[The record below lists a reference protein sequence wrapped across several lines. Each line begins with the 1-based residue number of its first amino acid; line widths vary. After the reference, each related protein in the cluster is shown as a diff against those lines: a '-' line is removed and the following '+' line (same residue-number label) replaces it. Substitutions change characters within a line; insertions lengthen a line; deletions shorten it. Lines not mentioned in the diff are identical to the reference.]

1 MGKAAELAAR
11 DFYRNARNSFIIK
24 GGGYYSQKPCLQIHA
39 RDNNNGKN

>member
-11 DFYRNARNSFIIK
+11 DFYRNAQNSFIIK
-24 GGGYYSQKPCLQIHA
+24 GGYYSQKPCLQIHA